1 MLVCAHASLS
11 QGHILKTARAWL
23 LDASGQGRPGMSRA
37 PPIYG
42 AVSNSGCGGDY
53 AAMAAVVLKVEKL
66 VSAL

>member
-1 MLVCAHASLS
+1 MRACVRAFLC

-23 LDASGQGRPGMSRA
+23 LEASGQGRPGMSRA
-37 PPIYG
+37 PPVYG